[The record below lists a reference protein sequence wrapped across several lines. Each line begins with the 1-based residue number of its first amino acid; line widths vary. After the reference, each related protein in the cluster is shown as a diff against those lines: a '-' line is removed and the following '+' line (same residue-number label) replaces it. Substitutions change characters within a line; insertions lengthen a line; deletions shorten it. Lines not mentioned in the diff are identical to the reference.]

1 MKVKSKAALIRQ
13 LSAKMSASSSRAS
26 SAASSGA
33 ASRASSQPEA
43 SSHTPVLP
51 PIVSSSSTGAS
62 AVTAAPQP
70 PAVVAGRMPPR
81 VVRQQRAL
89 PAVARELTAPPSSS
103 VPSFYPQSLWW
114 DAQQGKEDLDRISRR
129 RTYRLSDYPALT
141 VGKYVVDPTGKD
153 FSDPHYVPSGGSGAN
168 GNGTGAPVAAAR
180 SRSSSRAARRGELN
194 GTIAAAAAAAAAGG
208 NNGVSRASSASMT
221 NYSTCTTTTTT
232 ATSTTRD
239 SDEEEDDL
247 AQRVAAKRKAYTMV
261 VPLYPSSAASFY
273 FPPSYAHS
281 SREAQD
287 RRGPPRQ
294 INEEL
299 HPNDRADLPLSFVQ
313 VRENNLNRMGLFKI
327 GPGAVAFNAVIKAF
341 EAAGLKYTNSNKDFN
356 VLWAKRATVYTL
368 SSLNAYQKVNHF
380 PGTWGV
386 GRKDRLA
393 YNIRR
398 MQRYFGSEDFDIVP
412 KSFLIPQ
419 DEADLRR
426 DAEQNPG
433 TPEKPLIYIVKPGA
447 SSCGRGIRL
456 FKGVPP
462 MPRGVGREKEM
473 VCQRYI
479 GNPLLIYGRKFDLR
493 LYCVVTSFDPLRIY
507 LFDEGLVRFA
517 AEKYRGPDQDI
528 DNIHVHLTN
537 YSVNKTAE
545 LSRESNGKD
554 YESDDPLDIK
564 WCISDFKRHLAT
576 HHPLGLAAWDR
587 IQAECEDV
595 VIKTFLSIEHS
606 VIEEVGRSC
615 ADRSGRNCFELFGLD
630 LMADDDLRVRLLE
643 VNIMPSLATGSS
655 LDKAVKSRMLAHL
668 LTLVRVIPY
677 RRDSQLD
684 PNNAAGVY
692 VPRGIQRVSGERS
705 YSFGKHPFPSSRIME
720 APLLTAFNV
729 PGNEDSYLSKAESLM
744 LREYEEEL
752 HCSGGF
758 RCVYPVGRTVE
769 RYLPFFLHGVRR
781 SNYVLASAA
790 VMKAKKP
797 GKMLFES

>member
-1 MKVKSKAALIRQ
+1 MD
-13 LSAKMSASSSRAS
+13 KM
-26 SAASSGA
+26 
-33 ASRASSQPEA
+33 
-43 SSHTPVLP
+43 T
-51 PIVSSSSTGAS
+51 
-62 AVTAAPQP
+62 
-70 PAVVAGRMPPR
+70 
-81 VVRQQRAL
+81 
-89 PAVARELTAPPSSS
+89 
-103 VPSFYPQSLWW
+103 
-114 DAQQGKEDLDRISRR
+114 RR
-129 RTYRLSDYPALT
+129 RTYRASDYPPLT

-153 FSDPHYVPSGGSGAN
+153 FSDPHYAPAGSGTTTAAA
-168 GNGTGAPVAAAR
+168 GNAR
-180 SRSSSRAARRGELN
+180 SRSSSRAPRRNGEIA
-194 GTIAAAAAAAAAGG
+194 TTTTTAAAAPAAAA
-208 NNGVSRASSASMT
+208 SRASSAST
-221 NYSTCTTTTTT
+221 AHYSTCTSTTTHSNT
-232 ATSTTRD
+232 ATSTARN
-239 SDEEEDDL
+239 SDDEEDDL
-247 AQRVAAKRKAYTMV
+247 ALRAATKRTAYTVV
-261 VPLYPSSAASFY
+261 VPLYSSSAASFY
-273 FPPSYAHS
+273 FPPSYAQS
-281 SREAQD
+281 SRDLQD
-287 RRGPPRQ
+287 RRGPPKK
-294 INEEL
+294 INEDL
-299 HPNDRADLPLSFVQ
+299 HPNDRVDLPLSFVQ
-313 VRENNLNRMGLFKI
+313 VRENNLNRMGLYKI
-327 GPGAVAFNAVIKAF
+327 GPGAVAFSAVIKAF
-341 EAAGLKYTNSNKDFN
+341 EAAGLKNTDSNKDFN

-368 SSLNAYQKVNHF
+368 ASLNAYQKVNHF

-393 YNIRR
+393 YNMRR
-398 MQRYFGSEDFDIVP
+398 MQRYFGNEDFDIVP

-433 TPEKPLIYIVKPGA
+433 TAEKPLIYILKPGA

-456 FKGVPP
+456 YKGVPP
-462 MPRGVGREKEM
+462 MPRGGGREKEM

-528 DNIHVHLTN
+528 ENIHVHLTN

-564 WCISDFKRHLAT
+564 WCISDFKRHLAA
-576 HHPLGLAAWDR
+576 HHPLGAAAWDR

-595 VIKTFLSIEHS
+595 VVKTFLSIEHS
-606 VIEEVGRSC
+606 VVEEVARSC

-668 LTLVRVIPY
+668 LTLVRVMPY

-684 PNNAAGVY
+684 PGNSEGIF
-692 VPRGIQRVSGERS
+692 VPRGVQRQTGERS
-705 YSFGKHPFPSSRIME
+705 YKFGNHPFPSSRIIE
-720 APLLTAFNV
+720 APLLTAFDD
-729 PGNEDSYLSKAESLM
+729 PSNEDSFLSRAEALM
-744 LREYEEEL
+744 VREYEEEL

-758 RCVYPVGRTVE
+758 RCVYPVGQTVE

-790 VMKAKKP
+790 VMKAQNPRKK
-797 GKMLFES
+797 LFD

>member
-1 MKVKSKAALIRQ
+1 MKSKAALIRQ
-13 LSAKMSASSSRAS
+13 LSAKMSASSSHPVSHTASDSSLPDS
-26 SAASSGA
+26 SAI
-33 ASRASSQPEA
+33 
-43 SSHTPVLP
+43 TPTLP
-51 PIVSSSSTGAS
+51 PIVAT
-62 AVTAAPQP
+62 
-70 PAVVAGRMPPR
+70 RMPPR
-81 VVRQQRAL
+81 VVRQPRAL
-89 PAVARELTAPPSSS
+89 PPVARELSVPAASS
-103 VPSFYPQSLWW
+103 VPSFYPQSLWSE
-114 DAQQGKEDLDRISRR
+114 AQQGKEDLDKMTRR
-129 RTYRLSDYPALT
+129 RTYRASDYPQLT
-141 VGKYVVDPTGKD
+141 VGKYVVDPSGKD
-153 FSDPHYVPSGGSGAN
+153 YSDPRFVPNGVSANASVGGTA
-168 GNGTGAPVAAAR
+168 AAAAVVAANR
-180 SRSSSRAARRGELN
+180 SRSSSRVTRCGDGN
-194 GTIAAAAAAAAAGG
+194 GTRTA
-208 NNGVSRASSASMT
+208 SRDSKTSAT
-221 NYSTCTTTTTT
+221 TYSTCTTTTTITTTTTT
-232 ATSTTRD
+232 ATSTKGD
-239 SDEEEDDL
+239 SDDEEEDDL
-247 AQRVAAKRKAYTMV
+247 AVRVAAKRKAYTMV
-261 VPLYPSSAASFY
+261 VPLYSSSAASFY
-273 FPPSYAHS
+273 FSPSYAQS
-281 SREAQD
+281 SRDVGD
-287 RRGPPRQ
+287 RRGPPKK

-313 VRENNLNRMGLFKI
+313 VRENNMNRMGLFKI
-327 GPGAVAFNAVIKAF
+327 GPGAVAFNAVIRAF
-341 EAAGLKYTNSNKDFN
+341 EAAGLKYTDSNHDFN

-368 SSLNAYQKVNHF
+368 ATMNAYQKVNHF

-398 MQRYFGSEDFDIVP
+398 MQRYFGSDDFDIVP

-456 FKGVPP
+456 FNGVPP

-564 WCISDFKRHLAT
+564 WCISDFKRHLAA
-576 HHPLGLAAWDR
+576 HHPLGLRAWDR
-587 IQAECEDV
+587 IQAECENV

-606 VIEEVGRSC
+606 VVEEMGRNC

-668 LTLVRVIPY
+668 LTLVRIIPY

-684 PNNAAGVY
+684 PNNADGVY
-692 VPRGIQRVSGERS
+692 VPRGVQRQAGERS
-705 YSFGKHPFPSSRIME
+705 YKFGKHPFPSSRIME
-720 APLLTAFNV
+720 APLLSTFND
-729 PGNEDSYLSKAESLM
+729 PSNEDSLLSDAEILM

-758 RCVYPVGRTVE
+758 RCVYPAGETVE

-781 SNYVLASAA
+781 SNYLLASAA
-790 VMKAKKP
+790 VMKVKNP
-797 GKMLFES
+797 GKTLFES

>member
-1 MKVKSKAALIRQ
+1 VKSKAALIRQ
-13 LSAKMSASSSRAS
+13 LSAKMSASSSAS
-26 SAASSGA
+26 ASQ
-33 ASRASSQPEA
+33 SSQPD
-43 SSHTPVLP
+43 SSTTPTLP
-51 PIVSSSSTGAS
+51 PIVAS
-62 AVTAAPQP
+62 
-70 PAVVAGRMPPR
+70 RMPPR
-81 VVRQQRAL
+81 VVRQQHAL
-89 PAVARELTAPPSSS
+89 PAVSREMTAPSASS

-114 DAQQGKEDLDRISRR
+114 DAQQGKEDLDRMTRR
-129 RTYRLSDYPALT
+129 RTYRVSDYPPLT
-141 VGKYVVDPTGKD
+141 VGKYVVDLTGKD
-153 FSDPHYVPSGGSGAN
+153 FSDPHYVPNGSNSPNASGAAV
-168 GNGTGAPVAAAR
+168 TPATR
-180 SRSSSRAARRGELN
+180 SRSSSRAAVTTRRGDGN
-194 GTIAAAAAAAAAGG
+194 TAGAAA
-208 NNGVSRASSASMT
+208 SRASSASLT
-221 NYSTCTTTTTT
+221 NYTTCTTTTTS
-232 ATSTTRD
+232 TSTART
-239 SDEEEDDL
+239 SDAEDEEDDL
-247 AQRVAAKRKAYTMV
+247 AMRVAAKRKAYAMV
-261 VPLYPSSAASFY
+261 VPLYPSSAGSFF
-273 FPPSYAHS
+273 FPPSYAQS
-281 SREAQD
+281 SRDMND
-287 RRGPPRQ
+287 RRGPPKK
-294 INEEL
+294 INEDL
-299 HPNDRADLPLSFVQ
+299 HPDDRVNLPLSFVQ
-313 VRENNLNRMGLFKI
+313 VRENNMNRMGLFKI
-327 GPGAVAFNAVIKAF
+327 GPGAVAFNAVIKAL

-368 SSLNAYQKVNHF
+368 SSMNAYQKVNHF

-398 MQRYFGSEDFDIVP
+398 MQRYFGNEAFDIVP

-433 TPEKPLIYIVKPGA
+433 TPEKPLVYIVKPGA

-456 FKGVPP
+456 FHGIPP

-517 AEKYRGPDQDI
+517 AEKYRGPDQDL

-564 WCISDFKRHLAT
+564 WCISDFKRHLAA
-576 HHPLGLAAWDR
+576 HHPLGHGAWDR

-606 VIEEVGRSC
+606 VIEELGRNC

-668 LTLVRVIPY
+668 LTLVRIIPY
-677 RRDSQLD
+677 RRDSELD
-684 PNNAAGVY
+684 PNNSKGVY
-692 VPRGIQRVSGERS
+692 VPRGIQRQTGERS
-705 YSFGKHPFPSSRIME
+705 YKFGQHPFPSSRIME
-720 APLLTAFNV
+720 APLLTAFNDTN
-729 PGNEDSYLSKAESLM
+729 NEDSYLSKAESLM

-758 RCVYPVGRTVE
+758 RCIYPAGATVAH
-769 RYLPFFLHGVRR
+769 YLPFFLHGVRR

-790 VMKAKKP
+790 VMKAKNPDKT
-797 GKMLFES
+797 LFES

>member
-1 MKVKSKAALIRQ
+1 
-13 LSAKMSASSSRAS
+13 MSASSSRS
-26 SAASSGA
+26 SLSPSS
-33 ASRASSQPEA
+33 SN
-43 SSHTPVLP
+43 TPVLP
-51 PIVSSSSTGAS
+51 PIVPS
-62 AVTAAPQP
+62 QN
-70 PAVVAGRMPPR
+70 AVVSSRVAPRMM
-81 VVRQQRAL
+81 RQQRAL
-89 PAVARELTAPPSSS
+89 PSVGRELSAPCASNMPT
-103 VPSFYPQSLWW
+103 FYPQSLWW
-114 DAQQGKEDLDRISRR
+114 DAQQGKEDLDKIVRK
-129 RTYRLSDYPALT
+129 RTYRSSDYPPMT
-141 VGKYVVDPTGKD
+141 IGKYVSDPTGRD
-153 FSDPHYVPSGGSGAN
+153 FSDPRYVPNETSAP
-168 GNGTGAPVAAAR
+168 GTAR
-180 SRSSSRAARRGELN
+180 SRSSSRPARRAD
-194 GTIAAAAAAAAAGG
+194 GTAAGPA
-208 NNGVSRASSASMT
+208 SRTSSVAAT

-232 ATSTTRD
+232 TATSTTKN

-247 AQRVAAKRKAYTMV
+247 ALRVAAKRKAYTVV

-273 FPPSYAHS
+273 FPPSYAQS
-281 SREAQD
+281 SRDMSD
-287 RRGPPRQ
+287 RRGPPRK
-294 INEEL
+294 INEDL
-299 HPNDRADLPLSFVQ
+299 HPNDRADMPLSFVQ
-313 VRENNLNRMGLFKI
+313 VRENNMNRMGLYKI
-327 GPGAVAFNAVIKAF
+327 GPGAVAFNAVMKAF
-341 EAAGLKYTNSNKDFN
+341 EAAGLKYTDSNKDFN

-368 SSLNAYQKVNHF
+368 SSINAYQKVNHF

-393 YNIRR
+393 ANVRR
-398 MQRYFGSEDFDIVP
+398 MQRYFGRDVFDIVP
-412 KSFLIPQ
+412 TTFLIPQ

-426 DAEQNPG
+426 DAEQDPG

-447 SSCGRGIRL
+447 SSCGRGIHL
-456 FKGVPP
+456 FQGIPP
-462 MPRGVGREKEM
+462 MPRGGGREKEM

-528 DNIHVHLTN
+528 ENIHVHLTN

-564 WCISDFKRHLAT
+564 WCISDFKRHLET
-576 HHPLGLAAWDR
+576 HHPLGRSAWDR

-606 VIEEVGRSC
+606 VIEEVGRNC

-630 LMADDDLRVRLLE
+630 LMADDDLHVRLLE

-655 LDKAVKSRMLAHL
+655 LDKAVKSRMLAHM

-684 PNNAAGVY
+684 ADNSEGVY
-692 VPRGIQRVSGERS
+692 VPRGIQRQTGERS
-705 YSFGKHPFPSSRIME
+705 YKFGKHPFPSSRIVE
-720 APLLTAFNV
+720 QPLLAAFNDPSV
-729 PGNEDSYLSKAESLM
+729 EDSYLSKAETLM

-758 RCVYPVGRTVE
+758 RCVYPAGETVE
-769 RYLPFFLHGVRR
+769 RYLPLFLHGVRR

-790 VMKAKKP
+790 VMKSQNP
-797 GKMLFES
+797 GKRLFES